1 MHMLFGFVLIPV
13 AVNILYI
20 CKCVALVVYPR
31 NGTEREREGDLYW
44 AYLYAQRA
52 PHPALRFLPS
62 SAVPGPSKMR
72 VEPLGPIDL
81 S

>member
-31 NGTEREREGDLYW
+31 NGTERERGGSL
-44 AYLYAQRA
+44 LGLLIC
-52 PHPALRFLPS
+52 PAS
-62 SAVPGPSKMR
+62 SSPRSSFSAEFGRSWPKQNACRTPW
-72 VEPLGPIDL
+72 PN
-81 S
+81 